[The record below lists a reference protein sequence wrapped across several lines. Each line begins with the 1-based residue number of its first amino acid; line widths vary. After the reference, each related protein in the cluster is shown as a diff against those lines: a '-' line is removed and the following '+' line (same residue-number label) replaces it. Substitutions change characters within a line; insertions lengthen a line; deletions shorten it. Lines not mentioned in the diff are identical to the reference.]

1 MIKEGIE
8 ALFRMRTT
16 CSIYIF
22 NILGHAYIY

>member
-8 ALFRMRTT
+8 AGFRMRTT

-22 NILGHAYIY
+22 NLLGHFCIY